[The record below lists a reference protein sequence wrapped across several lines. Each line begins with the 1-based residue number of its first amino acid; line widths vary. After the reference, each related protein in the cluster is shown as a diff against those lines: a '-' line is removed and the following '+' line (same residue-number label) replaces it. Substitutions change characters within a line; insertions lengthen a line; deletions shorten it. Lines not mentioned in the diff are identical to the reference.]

1 MTQMLF
7 DTKRETGREE
17 RGARAREMET
27 VIDEMRR
34 LLDQTFAGFTGWPA
48 VRYADTWAPPVD
60 VEETEESY
68 IVEAELPGVQKE
80 DVNVELVGNELTISG
95 EVKEKKRTGVVRRST
110 RRSGRFAYWVTLP
123 EPVDADHIDAQL
135 QDGVLTVTVPK
146 AERAQRR
153 VVELKA

>member
-17 RGARAREMET
+17 RGTGAREMET
-27 VIDEMRR
+27 LMDELRR
-34 LLDQTFAGFTGWPA
+34 MLDQTFAGLTGWPA

-60 VEETEESY
+60 VEETEDAY
-68 IVEAELPGVQKE
+68 IVEAEVPGVQKE
-80 DVNVELVGNELTISG
+80 DVNVELIGNELTISG

-123 EPVDADHIDAQL
+123 EPVNADNIDAQL
-135 QDGVLTVTVPK
+135 RDGILTVTVPK
-146 AERAQRR
+146 AERAERR